1 MRILGIDYGDAR
13 TGLSISD
20 PSEFLAGSPSVI
32 HEWNYDK
39 LVEKLVAFIE
49 QNKIGEIVLG
59 HPLNMDGTVGP
70 RAEKCQALAK
80 ALEERTGLTVHLW
93 DERRTTVAAHE
104 ILHRAGKKEK
114 KHRENVD
121 AVAATLILQGYLDK
135 KRRGEALEPFQG
147 SPVPTGRGKRGQ
159 DTKHGFLSPLDS
171 PYLPSRCDSLRSR
184 SEMRGAH
191 RGVWCSKGTSLMEA
205 ELFAAERGRPAP
217 AGRALTALPTT
228 QGKFRASQLH
238 IS

>member
-70 RAEKCQALAK
+70 RAEKCQVLAK

-93 DERRTTVAAHE
+93 DERRTTVDAHN
-104 ILHRAGKKEK
+104 ILLNNGKRAKERKKT
-114 KHRENVD
+114 VD
-121 AVAATLILQGYLDK
+121 AVAASLMLEGYLTFK
-135 KRRGEALEPFQG
+135 KRQG
-147 SPVPTGRGKRGQ
+147 
-159 DTKHGFLSPLDS
+159 
-171 PYLPSRCDSLRSR
+171 
-184 SEMRGAH
+184 
-191 RGVWCSKGTSLMEA
+191 
-205 ELFAAERGRPAP
+205 
-217 AGRALTALPTT
+217 
-228 QGKFRASQLH
+228 
-238 IS
+238 

>member
-39 LVEKLVAFIE
+39 LVKKLVAFIE

-135 KRRGEALEPFQG
+135 KRRG
-147 SPVPTGRGKRGQ
+147 
-159 DTKHGFLSPLDS
+159 
-171 PYLPSRCDSLRSR
+171 
-184 SEMRGAH
+184 
-191 RGVWCSKGTSLMEA
+191 
-205 ELFAAERGRPAP
+205 
-217 AGRALTALPTT
+217 
-228 QGKFRASQLH
+228 
-238 IS
+238 

>member
-1 MRILGIDYGDAR
+1 M
-13 TGLSISD
+13 
-20 PSEFLAGSPSVI
+20 
-32 HEWNYDK
+32 
-39 LVEKLVAFIE
+39 EKLVAFIE
-49 QNKIGEIVLG
+49 QNKIGEIGLG

-135 KRRGEALEPFQG
+135 KRRG
-147 SPVPTGRGKRGQ
+147 
-159 DTKHGFLSPLDS
+159 
-171 PYLPSRCDSLRSR
+171 
-184 SEMRGAH
+184 
-191 RGVWCSKGTSLMEA
+191 
-205 ELFAAERGRPAP
+205 
-217 AGRALTALPTT
+217 
-228 QGKFRASQLH
+228 
-238 IS
+238 